1 MPCPPPGD
9 LPNPG
14 IKPASLLSPALTG
27 GFFTTSAPREALAYY
42 AMMITVLGK
51 WASQVEKLPH
61 HEGCVGLDLGEKPGL
76 ETNSGTIGR
85 SAG

>member
-14 IKPASLLSPALTG
+14 IKPASLMSPALTG
-27 GFFTTSAPREALAYY
+27 RFFTTSAPREALAYY

-51 WASQVEKLPH
+51 RTCQVEKPPH

-76 ETNSGTIGR
+76 ETSSGTIGR
-85 SAG
+85 GAG